1 MNLMVQ
7 IGHFPSWPLIEIRS
21 PCISSSPTLSTVPA
35 FPSERI
41 TALPT
46 SSFWACSYSP
56 RIVDARSFTV
66 GIGDPEPEFER
77 GAMFA
82 FEGGQVVT
90 RVRQTGVNGT
100 RADNGT
106 DA

>member
-21 PCISSSPTLSTVPA
+21 PCISSSQTLSTVPA

-46 SSFWACSYSP
+46 SSVWACSYSL
-56 RIVDARSFTV
+56 RIVDARSCTV

-77 GAMFA
+77 GRCLHLKL
-82 FEGGQVVT
+82 GKS
-90 RVRQTGVNGT
+90 
-100 RADNGT
+100 
-106 DA
+106 